1 MSPDFRNLVL
11 TVCKE
16 THMKNLSQL
25 NELVSILVDSLRNLD
40 KREKL
45 LKEFERKINK
55 IWENDKNAFE
65 DNVDEVLNDFVCDL
79 AYYQPNP
86 ILRVGNKELVDN
98 DKMEKEIKTVLEK
111 LKRLSVEIPGIKPGT
126 DKIPV

>member
-1 MSPDFRNLVL
+1 
-11 TVCKE
+11 
-16 THMKNLSQL
+16 MKNLSQL